1 MNGCPFCLKAAPLR
15 QFNGSLQ
22 ERGGSYAACDRYCRR
37 PSCRVV
43 FGCIITYKVGNR
55 ILVEGMG
62 IKSAEFI
69 MLVLYGAGVAAYFC
83 CRPVGRW
90 ILLGVL
96 LFWAVVQFFCHW
108 YYFIFGAS
116 EKKLQS
122 YHECFR
128 DTVALF
134 PQNKTRIVPD
144 LYHVIL
150 HLLIICEMGLLI
162 AELCKS

>member
-1 MNGCPFCLKAAPLR
+1 MQLAIGIVAALLAGW
-15 QFNGSLQ
+15 F
-22 ERGGSYAACDRYCRR
+22 
-37 PSCRVV
+37 

-122 YHECFR
+122 SVSYTHLSGT
-128 DTVALF
+128 D
-134 PQNKTRIVPD
+134 KTPWAD
-144 LYHVIL
+144 Q
-150 HLLIICEMGLLI
+150 LLCRSHSDSKFQGYII
-162 AELCKS
+162 

>member
-1 MNGCPFCLKAAPLR
+1 MAAHFASR
-15 QFNGSLQ
+15 QRCCGNLTV
-22 ERGGSYAACDRYCRR
+22 ACRR
-37 PSCRVV
+37 EGDHMQLAIGIVAALLAGWF

-134 PQNKTRIVPD
+134 PKNKTRIVPD

-150 HLLIICEMGLLI
+150 HLLIVCELGLLI

>member
-1 MNGCPFCLKAAPLR
+1 MQLAIGIVAALLAGW
-15 QFNGSLQ
+15 F
-22 ERGGSYAACDRYCRR
+22 
-37 PSCRVV
+37 

-116 EKKLQS
+116 KKSCKAIMNAFGIRLHS
-122 YHECFR
+122 
-128 DTVALF
+128 F
-134 PQNKTRIVPD
+134 PKIKR
-144 LYHVIL
+144 
-150 HLLIICEMGLLI
+150 
-162 AELCKS
+162 ELCLTYTTSFFTC